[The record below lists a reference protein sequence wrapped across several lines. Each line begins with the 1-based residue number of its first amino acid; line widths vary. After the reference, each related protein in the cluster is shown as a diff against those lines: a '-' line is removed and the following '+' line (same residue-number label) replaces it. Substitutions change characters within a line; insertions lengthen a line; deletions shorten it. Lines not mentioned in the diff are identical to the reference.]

1 VYKYI
6 NEDGNPF
13 TIIARLVKANVNT
26 QEENQNNK
34 KTVVMSRRPNA
45 KRAFSVTK

>member
-26 QEENQNNK
+26 QEENQNNSNEIK
-34 KTVVMSRRPNA
+34 DLML
-45 KRAFSVTK
+45 KRHPLPQIS